1 MAVWT
6 YISLRVI
13 NDFYFFFSG
22 NHHAVGETIKI
33 LFKSFLLLLV
43 MLSNPFIGA
52 WKSLTQYPFSP

>member
-1 MAVWT
+1 M
-6 YISLRVI
+6 IFI
-13 NDFYFFFSG
+13 FFFSG